1 MAETFDAALQQ
12 EHEATTAAEIAER
25 EQLEK
30 KIEAE
35 FQQLTSF
42 VSWLN
47 DQSSKPLGMLPS
59 RDEDGAFIAHGR
71 MIYALDGDNLETF
84 PGHLEGESIK
94 LLWEMY
100 MNR

>member
-12 EHEATTAAEIAER
+12 EHAETTAAENAER

-30 KIEAE
+30 RIEAE
-35 FQQLTSF
+35 FERLTAF

-47 DQSSKPLGMLPS
+47 DKSSKPLSLDVK
-59 RDEDGAFIAHGR
+59 RDNDGAFIEHGR
-71 MIYALDGDNLETF
+71 TFYALDGDNLETF

-100 MNR
+100 MNS

>member
-12 EHEATTAAEIAER
+12 EHAETTAAENAER

-30 KIEAE
+30 RIEAE
-35 FQQLTSF
+35 FERLTAF

-59 RDEDGAFIAHGR
+59 RDNDGAFIAHGR
-71 MIYALDGDNLETF
+71 LTYALDGDNLEVF

-100 MNR
+100 MNS